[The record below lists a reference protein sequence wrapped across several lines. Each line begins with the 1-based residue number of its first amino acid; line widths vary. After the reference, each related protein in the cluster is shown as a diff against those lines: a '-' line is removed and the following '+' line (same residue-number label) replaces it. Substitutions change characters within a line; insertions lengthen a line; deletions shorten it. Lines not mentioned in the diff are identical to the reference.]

1 MASMN
6 ETTDEDWARR
16 VAEEDWAR
24 RIQQLSTEEREQRAG
39 LVDALLARPEDLCDG
54 LETEL
59 YILRAVLRTRLA
71 GPAGETGTGM
81 PDATGPAT
89 LGEQLAVA
97 AAGAEQERCLC
108 GDCHDDGTGIP
119 PSVAG
124 RMRAY
129 LAAHPG
135 QHFAADEEGETVA
148 VIIPRGLEDPEVIAS
163 ADSLTELL
171 DSVGAPS
178 AAELS

>member
-1 MASMN
+1 MN
-6 ETTDEDWARR
+6 EATDGDWARR
-16 VAEEDWAR
+16 VTGTDWAR
-24 RIQQLSTEEREQRAG
+24 QVQGLGAAERERRAG
-39 LVDALLARPEDLCDG
+39 LVDGLLAEPEDLSDG

-59 YILRAVLRTRLA
+59 YILREVLAT
-71 GPAGETGTGM
+71 GQAGEAGAGG
-81 PDATGPAT
+81 PDVSGLAT

-119 PSVAG
+119 PSVVG

-135 QHFAADEEGETVA
+135 QQFASDEESGIVA

-163 ADSLTELL
+163 AGDLTELL
-171 DSVGAPS
+171 DLVGAPS